1 MLRNARIRSK
11 VIAILT
17 LPLLGLMVLAAFG
30 IGATVARGRQANQVN
45 DLSRLAVGVTVVV
58 HELEGERTLSSIYVA
73 AQGATPAPSDG
84 MIAQRLVVDQT
95 VRSLRQYVGVL
106 DTSHLRS
113 QLRQKLDQALGALAG
128 LPARRVAIDRPGRA
142 LTPEDVERDYNTTIS
157 TMLDLNAD
165 IAVGSNDEELIR
177 TVTAF
182 VTLSRL
188 KNASD
193 RERAFRLS
201 TFMSGSPEQQQ
212 EQFKRFTS
220 LVTLRETWL
229 AQFRN
234 GATPVQRRA
243 YDASVGGSDVA
254 LADAIERVI
263 LRGDAQD
270 LRRVT
275 SADPVRAD
283 RIWYAA
289 MTGRVNQL
297 RKVERDLSANLTAT
311 STAIKAEADRRVG
324 VYAAAL
330 AVLLGITA
338 AVSLVIAR
346 SMVRPI
352 RQLQAAAE
360 ELATHRLP
368 HVVDRLQQARAGGVA
383 DDEPSIP
390 IAVRSRDEIGQL
402 AEAFNA
408 VNQVAVR
415 VATEQAAL
423 RMSLGE
429 MFLNLARR
437 SQVLTDRSLEQIE
450 GLEQDET
457 DPDALKTLFQLD
469 HLVTRMRRNAE
480 NLIVLSGSESPNPW
494 RHPVQLALLLQ
505 AAVAEV
511 EEYQRVTL
519 LVTDQIKVAGHSAV
533 DVIHVLAE
541 LLENATSFSPPGT
554 PVQITGQWAASGYVL
569 EIEDR
574 GLGMGDEELREANS
588 RLEHAPGIDVALSR
602 RLGLHVVSRLA
613 ARHGIK
619 VQLRHS
625 WYGGVTA
632 LVMLPATIATL
643 MEAQATGFSTAAG
656 GRANVPATR
665 TAWLPAFEAVSA
677 DWSNGAAD
685 RPPPLPP
692 PAIAAP
698 ATEDAALPSRDA
710 TDPGEQATGASDL
723 AMPPE
728 LGETTPGPD
737 PPPVASAAGLGR
749 GLLTSL
755 RWAPWLREHSPWHS
769 DDRSPPATGATPGSD
784 QR

>member
-45 DLSRLAVGVTVVV
+45 DLSRLAVGVTVAV

-73 AQGATPAPSDG
+73 ARGGTAPAPPDG
-84 MIAQRLVVDQT
+84 MVAQRLVVDQT
-95 VRSLRQYVGVL
+95 IRSLRHYVGLL
-106 DTSHLRS
+106 DASELRA
-113 QLRQKLDQALGALAG
+113 QLRQKLDQALGGLAG
-128 LPARRVAIDRPGRA
+128 LPARRVAIDQPGRA
-142 LTPEDVERDYNTTIS
+142 LTPDEVEQDYNTTIS

-201 TFMSGSPEQQQ
+201 TFMTGSPAEQQ

-234 GATPVQRRA
+234 SATPVQRRA

-270 LRRVT
+270 LRQVT
-275 SADPVRAD
+275 ATDPDRAD

-311 STAIKAEADRRVG
+311 STAIKDQADRRVA

-330 AVLLGITA
+330 TLLLGVTV

-360 ELATHRLP
+360 ELANHRLP

-383 DDEPSIP
+383 GDEPSTP
-390 IAVRSRDEIGQL
+390 IAVKSRDEIGQL
-402 AEAFNA
+402 TKAFNA
-408 VNQVAVR
+408 VSQVAVR

-457 DPDALKTLFQLD
+457 DPDALKLLFHLD

-480 NLIVLSGSESPNPW
+480 NLIVLSGAESPNPW
-494 RHPVQLALLLQ
+494 RHPVRLALVLQ

-511 EEYQRVTL
+511 EEYQRVKL
-519 LVTDQIKVAGHSAV
+519 LVTDQIEVAGHSAV
-533 DVIHVLAE
+533 DLIHVLAE

-574 GLGMGDEELREANS
+574 GLGMGEEELREANS
-588 RLEHAPGIDVALSR
+588 RLERAPGIDVAMSR

-632 LVMLPATIATL
+632 LVMLPGTIATL
-643 MEAQATGFSTAAG
+643 MEAQGSGFSEAAG
-656 GRANVPATR
+656 GRANVPAAR
-665 TAWLPAFEAVSA
+665 TAWLPAFEAVSV
-677 DWSNGAAD
+677 DWSGGAAD
-685 RPPPLPP
+685 RS

-698 ATEDAALPSRDA
+698 AAGDAAVRA
-710 TDPGEQATGASDL
+710 AHPGEQAGDVAL
-723 AMPPE
+723 APG
-728 LGETTPGPD
+728 LGETGPGQD
-737 PPPVASAAGLGR
+737 APPVASGVGLGR

-755 RWAPWLREHSPWHS
+755 RWGPWLREHRPWHS
-769 DDRSPPATGATPGSD
+769 GQRTPPATGGTPTGD

>member
-17 LPLLGLMVLAAFG
+17 LPLLGLLVLAAFG

-73 AQGATPAPSDG
+73 GRGGADPAPPDG
-84 MIAQRLVVDQT
+84 MVAQRLVVDQT
-95 VRSLRQYVGVL
+95 IRSLRQYVRLL
-106 DTSHLRS
+106 DASGLRP
-113 QLRQKLDQALGALAG
+113 QLRQHLDQALGALAG
-128 LPARRVAIDRPGRA
+128 LPARRAAIDQPGQD
-142 LTPEDVERDYNTTIS
+142 LTADEVERDYNTTIS

-193 RERAFRLS
+193 RERAFRPS
-201 TFMSGSPEQQQ
+201 TFMTGSPAQQQ

-234 GATPVQRRA
+234 SATPVQRRA
-243 YDASVGGSDVA
+243 YDASVGGADVA

-263 LRGDAQD
+263 LRGDAED
-270 LRRVT
+270 LRQVT
-275 SADPVRAD
+275 STDPDRAD

-297 RKVERDLSANLTAT
+297 RKVERELSANLTAT

-324 VYAAAL
+324 VYAAGLAL
-330 AVLLGITA
+330 LLGVTN

-360 ELATHRLP
+360 ELANHRLP
-368 HVVDRLQQARAGGVA
+368 HLVDRLQQARAGGVA
-383 DDEPSIP
+383 DDEPSPP

-408 VNQVAVR
+408 VSQVAVR

-457 DPDALKTLFQLD
+457 DPDALNLLFHLD

-480 NLIVLSGSESPNPW
+480 SLIVLSGAEPPNPW
-494 RHPVQLALLLQ
+494 RHPVRLALILQ

-511 EEYQRVTL
+511 EEYQRVRL
-519 LVTDQIKVAGHSAV
+519 LVTDQIEVGGHSAV
-533 DVIHVLAE
+533 DVIHALAE

-574 GLGMGDEELREANS
+574 GLGMGDEELREANG
-588 RLEHAPGIDVALSR
+588 RLERAPGIDVALSR

-625 WYGGVTA
+625 WYGGITA
-632 LVMLPATIATL
+632 LVMLPDTIATQ
-643 MEAQATGFSTAAG
+643 MEAPGSGFAPAAG
-656 GRANVPATR
+656 GRAGAPAAR

-677 DWSNGAAD
+677 DWSVGGAD
-685 RPPPLPP
+685 PSPPP
-692 PAIAAP
+692 PAIVAAP
-698 ATEDAALPSRDA
+698 TQEAAVPAWEATG
-710 TDPGEQATGASDL
+710 PGEPRGAGVAL
-723 AMPPE
+723 APGP
-728 LGETTPGPD
+728 GETGQD
-737 PPPVASAAGLGR
+737 APPVASGAGPGR
-749 GLLTSL
+749 GLRTSL
-755 RWAPWLREHSPWHS
+755 RWGPWLWEHRPWHAGH
-769 DDRSPPATGATPGSD
+769 RAPPAAGGTPTGD
-784 QR
+784 QG